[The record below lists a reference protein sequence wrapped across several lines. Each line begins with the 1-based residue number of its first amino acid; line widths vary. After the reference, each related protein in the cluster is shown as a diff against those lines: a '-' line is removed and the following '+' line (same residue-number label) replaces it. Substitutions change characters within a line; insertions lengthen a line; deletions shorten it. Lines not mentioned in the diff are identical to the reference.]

1 MDDLTKDQESDLLAA
16 ELALGVLDPAE
27 RAAAETR
34 ASTDAGFAAL
44 VDAWRERL
52 APMLELA
59 DVAPPVDGWARIER
73 MLPANDD
80 AGPAD
85 GNGARFWR
93 IATLVTGSIAAALAF
108 VLVAR
113 PPALFPP
120 STPQQV
126 AVLPALAA
134 TLVEDGGASV
144 MTISYDD
151 RTGRLLATPVGL
163 RTDGLYP
170 ELWIIP
176 EDGKARSLG
185 VLDAGA
191 PQWVTVAPKNRT
203 HLHAGATFAVTL
215 EPEGGAP
222 GGVATGPVVVQGK
235 IRAI

>member
-1 MDDLTKDQESDLLAA
+1 MFTADQENDLLAA
-16 ELALGVLDPAE
+16 ELALGVLDGTE
-27 RAAAETR
+27 RAAAEAR
-34 ASTDAGFAAL
+34 AGADAGFAAL
-44 VDAWRERL
+44 VEAWRERL

-59 DVAPPVDGWARIER
+59 DVPPPTDGWARIER
-73 MLPANDD
+73 VLPANDD
-80 AGPAD
+80 TVPAV
-85 GNGARFWR
+85 GTAARGWR
-93 IATLVTGSIAAALAF
+93 IATFLTGSIAAALAF

-120 STPQQV
+120 SAPQQV
-126 AVLPALAA
+126 AVVPGLAA
-134 TLVEDGGASV
+134 TLVEDGGLSV

-191 PQWVTVAPKNRT
+191 PQWVTVAPHNRA

-222 GGVATGPVVVQGK
+222 NGVATGPVVVQGK
-235 IRAI
+235 IRTI